1 MMMCLGQFVFSL
13 NTLAYQ
19 EMQRQTNWRHGA
31 NSRIGARAAL
41 QFMGPGD
48 DTITLPG
55 VILPEF
61 GQRTSLDEV
70 HDMADTGEPFVLVD
84 GAGRVYGLF
93 VITDKSETGSVF
105 DQLGR
110 PKRIEFSITLKRVDD
125 NTISTSGNTA

>member
-13 NTLAYQ
+13 STLAYQ
-19 EMQRQTNWRHGA
+19 DLQRQTSWRHGA
-31 NSRIGARAAL
+31 TSRIGARPAL

-55 VILPEF
+55 TILPEF
-61 GQRTSLDEV
+61 GQRTSLDEI
-70 HDMADTGEPFVLVD
+70 HDMGDTGEPFVLVD

-93 VITDKSETGSVF
+93 VITDKSETLSYL

>member
-13 NTLAYQ
+13 STLAYQ
-19 EMQRQTNWRHGA
+19 ELQRQTSWRHGA
-31 NSRIGARAAL
+31 TSRIGARPAL

-48 DTITLPG
+48 DTITMPG
-55 VILPEF
+55 TILPEF
-61 GQRTSLDEV
+61 GQRTSLDEI
-70 HDMADTGEPFVLVD
+70 HDMGDTGEPFVLVD

-93 VITDKSETGSVF
+93 VITDKSETHSYL

-110 PKRIEFSITLKRVDD
+110 PKRIEFTITLKRVDD